1 MGSILE
7 ALNRKLKIL
16 PAVSGGYLG
25 TDTGLAHRHNG
36 IAEAYNIHA
45 LFKHAR
51 RKFLSC
57 ARIVEH
63 NRHYRVR
70 ARQHVKAELAK
81 LAAEEGGVFM
91 HLVAQRGGGGEH
103 LQHLKTCRADGRSQ
117 RIAEKIGAAA
127 LP

>member
-1 MGSILE
+1 M
-7 ALNRKLKIL
+7 
-16 PAVSGGYLG
+16 SGGYLG

-91 HLVAQRGGGGEH
+91 LAEASKPE
-103 LQHLKTCRADGRSQ
+103 LQK
-117 RIAEKIGAAA
+117 E
-127 LP
+127 LPRKLSDLFHYSFF